1 MIRGCHAEAEDKIV
15 RSPERFKKQLADK
28 TTELESERGQKAE
41 KESQLKSVRQRL
53 DGVQKLDK
61 DMKKNLAVMDELEAQ
76 AEKVKSSK
84 LARDEIRANIESS
97 EEELR
102 ALSNQEGTV
111 RRQLAATKE
120 KTARTTTDGEAALQ
134 EAQMRYAHST
144 LPRYLLFPG

>member
-1 MIRGCHAEAEDKIV
+1 MIAFLNLVPFSDQLQLRVMLAETED
-15 RSPERFKKQLADK
+15 F
-28 TTELESERGQKAE
+28 
-41 KESQLKSVRQRL
+41 
-53 DGVQKLDK
+53 
-61 DMKKNLAVMDELEAQ
+61 
-76 AEKVKSSK
+76 
-84 LARDEIRANIESS
+84 

-144 LPRYLLFPG
+144 VPRNLLFPG

>member
-1 MIRGCHAEAEDKIV
+1 
-15 RSPERFKKQLADK
+15 
-28 TTELESERGQKAE
+28 
-41 KESQLKSVRQRL
+41 
-53 DGVQKLDK
+53 
-61 DMKKNLAVMDELEAQ
+61 MKKNLAVMDELEAQ

-144 LPRYLLFPG
+144 VPRNLLFPG